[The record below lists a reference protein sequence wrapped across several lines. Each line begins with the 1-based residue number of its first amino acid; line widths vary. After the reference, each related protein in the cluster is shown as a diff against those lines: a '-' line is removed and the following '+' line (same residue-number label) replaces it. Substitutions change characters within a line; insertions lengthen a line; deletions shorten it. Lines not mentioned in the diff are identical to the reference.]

1 MVILDRQTWPKSRPE
16 YLHFVLHKFNMDTT
30 NVMSILSKQLRI
42 KVNTIKYA
50 GTKDKRGN
58 TTQMISVRK
67 LDANNVAKLHTRGFW
82 TGNYVYKD
90 SPLKLGDLKGNR
102 FHIVLR

>member
-1 MVILDRQTWPKSRPE
+1 M
-16 YLHFVLHKFNMDTT
+16 
-30 NVMSILSKQLRI
+30 I
-42 KVNTIKYA
+42 KHA

-67 LDANNVAKLHTRGFW
+67 LNADNVAKAYTRNIW

-90 SPLKLGDLKGNR
+90 FSLKLGDLKGNR
-102 FHIVLR
+102 FRIALR